1 MSGPAFNLLGPL
13 TNAAGAQRVVIG
25 VFDEKLVDL
34 LAGALERIG
43 VVEHAVV
50 IHGVGLDE
58 LSPLGPCT
66 VRELKEDQF
75 RIPLQDVDARTVRL
89 WLAAVYAAR
98 LGRGGPEFNRNAL
111 RRCLAADPSSIPLG
125 EETTL
130 KDDACRDA
138 IALNAGMGLYVAGV
152 SESVAAGVDKAKEGL
167 ASGAGLQKLQTR
179 GSPPPK
185 RWEIGLF
192 PQHNA

>member
-1 MSGPAFNLLGPL
+1 M
-13 TNAAGAQRVVIG
+13 
-25 VFDEKLVDL
+25 DL

-66 VRELKEDQF
+66 VRELKKTSSGYDSKTWTLE
-75 RIPLQDVDARTVRL
+75 PLDYGLPRCTLPDLV
-89 WLAAVYAAR
+89 
-98 LGRGGPEFNRNAL
+98 GGGPEFNRNAL
-111 RRCLAADPSSIPLG
+111 RRCLAADPSPIPLG

-167 ASGAGLQKLQTR
+167 ASGAGLAMTR
-179 GSPPPK
+179 VDRRQRAASRDGATG
-185 RWEIGLF
+185 RL
-192 PQHNA
+192 AAAV